1 MVSSLHRFA
10 GTNSL
15 NYVYREG
22 KTLRSKHFTV
32 KFAPNQR
39 RKTYRVAVVVSKKTS
54 KSAPVR
60 NRIRRRLYEL
70 VRVEMSNKLSNLDI
84 VISVFD
90 TEVAEMP
97 AEELKKVFLST
108 MGDLLTP
115 SKLEATPR

>member
-22 KTLRSKHFTV
+22 KTLRTKFFSV
-32 KFAPNQR
+32 KFAPNSHR
-39 RKTYRVAVVVSKKTS
+39 STYRVAVVVSKKIS

-70 VRVEMSNKLSNLDI
+70 IRVEIADKLTNIDV

-90 TEVAEMP
+90 AEVAEMP
-97 AEELKKVFLST
+97 AAELKNAFKEVARE
-108 MGDLLTP
+108 LLMHTSP
-115 SKLEATPR
+115 TRN